1 MTWTIANFGKYKDKG
16 RILPQIVFDD
26 PDWFFWAHEKEVFKG
41 ALKAEAEQVA
51 ERARRIQIPQD
62 GGERKVAEYVI
73 HWPRKRFGGV
83 ELVEASRPRH
93 VSPSPTFRRDHLDL
107 SVARSIAE
115 YDKFGCKVLVR
126 DVKAILFGSRSA
138 RMTRQRAEW
147 FFDNDEN
154 FDLT

>member
-1 MTWTIANFGKYKDKG
+1 MTWTVVDFGKYKDKG

-26 PDWFFWAHEKEVFKG
+26 PDWFFWAHEKGVFEG
-41 ALKAEAEQVA
+41 ALKSEAEQIA
-51 ERARRIQIPQD
+51 KRARRIKIPQD

-73 HWPRKRFGGV
+73 HWPRKRFGGI
-83 ELVEASRPRH
+83 ELVEASRPRP
-93 VSPSPTFRRDHLDL
+93 VRSSPTFRKDHLDL
-107 SVARSIAE
+107 SVARLVAE
-115 YDKFGCKVLVR
+115 YDKFGCKLLVR
-126 DVKAILFGSRSA
+126 EVKAILFGSQFA